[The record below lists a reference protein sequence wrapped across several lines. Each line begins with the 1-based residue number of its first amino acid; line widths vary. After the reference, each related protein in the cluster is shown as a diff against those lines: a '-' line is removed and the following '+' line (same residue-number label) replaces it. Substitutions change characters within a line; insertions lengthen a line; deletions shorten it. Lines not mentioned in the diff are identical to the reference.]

1 MNIRFNSTS
10 GANNWRALIGDM
22 YNTVN
27 NRGWGLWISSDNT
40 ILFSWNNPTWNTSI
54 NVALNTDYILK
65 INRTPTS
72 LTMLLTNVSTNAT
85 QTDTNTAMSN
95 TSFYVMS
102 TNGPV
107 TIGGWINNHGE
118 TFVGTMSYVNV
129 SNLNFN

>member
-27 NRGWGLWISSDNT
+27 DRGWGLWISSANT
-40 ILFSWNNPTWNTSI
+40 IWFSWNNPIWNTSI

-85 QTDTNTAMSN
+85 QTAVNNSISGYNMT
-95 TSFYVMS
+95 

-107 TIGGWINNHGE
+107 TIGGWISYNE

-129 SNLNFN
+129 SKLNLP